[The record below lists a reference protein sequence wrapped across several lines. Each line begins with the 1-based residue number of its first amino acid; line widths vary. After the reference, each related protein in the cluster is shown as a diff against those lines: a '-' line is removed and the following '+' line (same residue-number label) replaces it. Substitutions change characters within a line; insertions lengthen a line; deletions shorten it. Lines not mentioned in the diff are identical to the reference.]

1 MGPRKAFV
9 KKYNKHKEKQH
20 VLAVLLMFLMLCLTM
35 FATQFARYFSGVAVA
50 FEWYFWWCM
59 GGLLLVGV
67 LVVVAWHVV
76 SSHNMGRY
84 FNGVLHPRTQT
95 QYTSIHNIKQSCTLV
110 AHDVSSASPVPTI
123 DKEKAACVVCDK
135 PNKCKSPQKK

>member
-1 MGPRKAFV
+1 MGPCKAFV
-9 KKYNKHKEKQH
+9 KKYSKHKEKQH

-35 FATQFARYFSGVAVA
+35 FASYFSDVAVA

-110 AHDVSSASPVPTI
+110 AHDISSAFPVLAGMT
-123 DKEKAACVVCDK
+123 
-135 PNKCKSPQKK
+135 

>member
-1 MGPRKAFV
+1 LGPCKAFV
-9 KKYNKHKEKQH
+9 KKYSKHKEKQH

-35 FATQFARYFSGVAVA
+35 FASYFSDVVVA